1 MRSEEAHR
9 KPTMRPAEKMAKE
22 ATAPASGDVF
32 FQCFISRV
40 RKSMIAFT
48 RCALLRRILV
58 SDTLLAYKSRKL
70 CDSRCVSLYSTPCH
84 VDTSVKSTCLSSIH
98 SIAFMPTREISE
110 LSAGSRAS
118 FFPSLGFR
126 KCIGRIFIIFS
137 SKSFSSCSL
146 LIFSWSCRSASW
158 AAFLL
163 ASACSL

>member
-1 MRSEEAHR
+1 
-9 KPTMRPAEKMAKE
+9 MRPAEKMAKE

-84 VDTSVKSTCLSSIH
+84 VDTSVKSPCLSSIH

-110 LSAGSRAS
+110 LSAGLFSLLWGSESAS
-118 FFPSLGFR
+118 AGSSSSFLLSPSALVLFSSSLGAVVQ
-126 KCIGRIFIIFS
+126 
-137 SKSFSSCSL
+137 L
-146 LIFSWSCRSASW
+146 LG
-158 AAFLL
+158 LL
-163 ASACSL
+163 FC